1 MKQLNYIFH
10 LLFVG
15 AIGSVVGYSV
25 AQTFIQDGFKAGMVQ
40 VALVAFVGYAFTS
53 HKR

>member
-1 MKQLNYIFH
+1 MSKLNYGFH
-10 LLFVG
+10 LVFVG

-25 AQTFIQDGFKAGMVQ
+25 AETFIKHGFKAGMVQ
-40 VALVAFVGYAFTS
+40 VAIVAFVGYAFTS